1 MVYFNGYFLE
11 GLGIENLGIF
21 YDHCTYFGVLWFI
34 LWPLHIFWGYLVY
47 FTSFS
52 MLYQEKS
59 GNPGSNLK
67 ISSEKGKNRG
77 APYVMMEVKAK
88 WWKGCQIF
96 LGTTYQN
103 RK

>member
-1 MVYFNGYFLE
+1 
-11 GLGIENLGIF
+11 
-21 YDHCTYFGVLWFI
+21 
-34 LWPLHIFWGYLVY
+34 
-47 FTSFS
+47 